1 METGTAPDRRAGAYL
16 AAQAAAVL
24 VWWVAVIGSRTVR
37 EWFFPYGGLDP
48 AFAAFLLPDLVLV
61 VGGSLFVARHR
72 FRGTPAPLASGILL
86 GAVGYGTLYTAAW
99 TLLLH
104 APAGGLVA
112 MVVLALGTW
121 RACRRAWSAN

>member
-1 METGTAPDRRAGAYL
+1 MTSIAGTRATPGRRAATYL
-16 AAQAAAVL
+16 VVQAVAVL
-24 VWWVAVIGSRTVR
+24 VWWVAVIGSRTAR

-61 VGGSLFVARHR
+61 VGGSLVVARHR
-72 FRGTPAPLASGILL
+72 FRGSTAPLASGILL

-104 APAGGLVA
+104 APLGGLVA
-112 MVVLALGTW
+112 MVVLAVGTW
-121 RACRRAWSAN
+121 LACR

>member
-1 METGTAPDRRAGAYL
+1 MAPDRRAAAYL

-37 EWFFPYGGLDP
+37 GWFFPYGGLDP

-61 VGGSLFVARHR
+61 VGGSLVVARHR
-72 FRGTPAPLASGILL
+72 QRGSAAPLASGILL

-104 APAGGLVA
+104 APLGGLMA
-112 MVVLALGTW
+112 MVVLAVGTW
-121 RACRRAWSAN
+121 LACR

>member
-1 METGTAPDRRAGAYL
+1 MTSVAQTGMAPDRRAAAYL

-37 EWFFPYGGLDP
+37 GWFFPYGGLDP

-61 VGGSLFVARHR
+61 VGGSLVVARHR
-72 FRGTPAPLASGILL
+72 QRGSAAPLASGILL

-104 APAGGLVA
+104 APLGGLMA
-112 MVVLALGTW
+112 MVVLAVGTW
-121 RACRRAWSAN
+121 LACR